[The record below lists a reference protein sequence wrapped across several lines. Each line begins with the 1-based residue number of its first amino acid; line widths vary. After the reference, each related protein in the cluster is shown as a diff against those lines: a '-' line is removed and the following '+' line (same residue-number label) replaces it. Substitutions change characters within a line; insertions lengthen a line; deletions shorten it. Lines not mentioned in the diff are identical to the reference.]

1 VVENTLT
8 FRRRARTDVP
18 VVATIVHRSLD
29 RDARRDAELL
39 GGYLGVDAPGVFAAL
54 RNASD
59 RARPLQKESMR
70 VGDPCGADPPAAL
83 PRSAR
88 HDRRGTNR
96 QMINDPLDA
105 GSC

>member
-1 VVENTLT
+1 
-8 FRRRARTDVP
+8 
-18 VVATIVHRSLD
+18 
-29 RDARRDAELL
+29 
-39 GGYLGVDAPGVFAAL
+39 
-54 RNASD
+54 
-59 RARPLQKESMR
+59 MR